1 MLMKR
6 AWGPV
11 LAGLSLVAG
20 GVAVFTA
27 CVHDDSTIFVHDAL
41 APKFAQMGS
50 ICTWTGDPM
59 QAFIPAGRL
68 DVLLSGGY
76 EGGFLVGN
84 QMVPQV
90 NSNQL
95 QTETST
101 VTLQGAVVRVTD
113 RSGNVVG
120 KPFTRLAA
128 ATIPPSSGGV
138 PGYAAVFVRIVDSEA
153 INGSSEI
160 QQLLANGPGQGGL
173 VRLVTYVRFFG
184 KTLGGQSVES
194 DEFEFPVDVC
204 NGCLVTFTNNPS
216 GPLPNCAGSATAT
229 MQTAQPQVPCIRG
242 QDLIVDCSVVCQD
255 IPSCA
260 ANTQAAAADAGA
272 G

>member
-1 MLMKR
+1 
-6 AWGPV
+6 
-11 LAGLSLVAG
+11 
-20 GVAVFTA
+20 
-27 CVHDDSTIFVHDAL
+27 
-41 APKFAQMGS
+41 
-50 ICTWTGDPM
+50 
-59 QAFIPAGRL
+59 
-68 DVLLSGGY
+68 
-76 EGGFLVGN
+76 
-84 QMVPQV
+84 MVPEV

-138 PGYAAVFVRIVDSEA
+138 PGYAAVFVRIVDDAA
-153 INGSSEI
+153 IAGSPEI
-160 QQLLANGPGQGGL
+160 QQLIAAGPDQGGL

-204 NGCLVTFTNNPS
+204 NGCLVGFTDNPAY
-216 GPLPNCAGSATAT
+216 PHPNCATSVTTT
-229 MQTAQPQVPCIRG
+229 MQSSQPQVPCILG
-242 QDLIVDCSVVCQD
+242 QDLPIDCSLVCQS

-260 ANTQAAAADAGA
+260 ANTPSPIADAGA